1 MVRLFYVTNLA
12 VGLQFYFF
20 GSLRVL
26 WMWAGSGYSN
36 YVRHFKFHPT

>member
-12 VGLQFYFF
+12 VGLQFIFL
-20 GSLRVL
+20 SLRVL
-26 WMWAGSGYSN
+26 WMWAGFGYSN